1 VAYDNIIQRSDVAAL
16 IPEDVSNTML
26 GRVRRETSAALSQF
40 RNIPVAQSQTRF
52 PILSALPV
60 AYWVTGDTG
69 LKQTTEMG
77 WSNKYLNVEELAV
90 IVPIPENVL
99 DDTSFDVWGEIRPEI
114 EVAMGRAFDAAVF
127 FGTNAPATFPTNV
140 SAAAASA
147 GNTVTLDLSDMATSS
162 GGATGGIQDT
172 LDQALG
178 TVELD
183 GYDPSG
189 IVAARSLKGYLR
201 RARDTTGQRLDS
213 VNGDLTEYN
222 GMSISYPMRG
232 MSGFGNAAG
241 NVQAFVGDFSEEF
254 VVGVRQDIRYKVL
267 DQAVIQDS
275 GGNIVYNL
283 AQQDMVALRVTFR
296 AGWQVSNRI
305 NFDQPTEANRYPAAR
320 VINQA

>member
-69 LKQTTEMG
+69 LKQTTEMA

-140 SAAAASA
+140 SAAA
-147 GNTVTLDLSDMATSS
+147 LRPAT
-162 GGATGGIQDT
+162 
-172 LDQALG
+172 
-178 TVELD
+178 
-183 GYDPSG
+183 PS
-189 IVAARSLKGYLR
+189 RS
-201 RARDTTGQRLDS
+201 T
-213 VNGDLTEYN
+213 
-222 GMSISYPMRG
+222 
-232 MSGFGNAAG
+232 
-241 NVQAFVGDFSEEF
+241 
-254 VVGVRQDIRYKVL
+254 
-267 DQAVIQDS
+267 
-275 GGNIVYNL
+275 
-283 AQQDMVALRVTFR
+283 
-296 AGWQVSNRI
+296 
-305 NFDQPTEANRYPAAR
+305 
-320 VINQA
+320 